1 MELLNTFD
9 KFSSISELKPNKLKC
24 KISGIGILKGVKVA
38 LCGLKCLKLENKIV
52 KIFQFHYLYNKKIQ
66 QEKNFRS
73 HITKIENVLK
83 IWKIR
88 QFTLEGGI
96 TIFKSLATSKIKH
109 LVLTNSTS
117 AEIIDFL
124 NKIQK
129 KISL

>member
-9 KFSSISELKPNKLKC
+9 KFSSISELKPNKLKY
-24 KISGIGILKGVKVA
+24 KISGIGILKGVEVA

-52 KIFQFHYLYNKKIQ
+52 KIFQCHYLYNKKIQ
-66 QEKNFRS
+66 QEKNFRN

-88 QFTLEGGI
+88 QFTLEGRI

-109 LVLTNSTS
+109 LALTNSAS

-124 NKIQK
+124 NKI
-129 KISL
+129 